1 MFSRNQFKIIRDILI
16 CVWILLQIYVILEIP
31 SLMDILLYTLVLLQ
45 TSLAFYL
52 AAARK
57 ELCILNVGEKRH
69 PNKGQQEP
77 FLLQPAGEYQEFQ
90 TPIISKSRFLFPRPV
105 PVEEIQLLCSSMSKM
120 NLVVGGASRQENDSF
135 KSSYYH
141 SQVSRNQY
149 RIKDTAALV
158 PQVDL
163 VTPVGHVARSARLAS
178 VAIVAPI
185 SPVAPV
191 APIPPVAP
199 VAPVA
204 PSPQLIKP
212 LFKSNKIAVKPIK
225 PRVNRKLRFF

>member
-1 MFSRNQFKIIRDILI
+1 MFNRNQFKIIRDFLI
-16 CVWILLQIYVILEIP
+16 CVWILLQIYVILVIP
-31 SLMDILLYTLVLLQ
+31 SLMDILLYTSVLLQ

-52 AAARK
+52 AAAVIRQ
-57 ELCILNVGEKRH
+57 ELCTLNVEEKRH
-69 PNKGQQEP
+69 FYKGQQEP
-77 FLLQPAGEYQEFQ
+77 VLLQPAGEYQEFQ

-105 PVEEIQLLCSSMSKM
+105 PVEEIELLCSSMSKM
-120 NLVVGGASRQENDSF
+120 NLVVGGETRRKQENDSF
-135 KSSYYH
+135 KSPYFH
-141 SQVSRNQY
+141 SQVSRNHY

-163 VTPVGHVARSARLAS
+163 VTPVGHVARSAR
-178 VAIVAPI
+178 VAI
-185 SPVAPV
+185 V

-204 PSPQLIKP
+204 PVPQLIKP
-212 LFKSNKIAVKPIK
+212 LFKSNKIEVKPIK